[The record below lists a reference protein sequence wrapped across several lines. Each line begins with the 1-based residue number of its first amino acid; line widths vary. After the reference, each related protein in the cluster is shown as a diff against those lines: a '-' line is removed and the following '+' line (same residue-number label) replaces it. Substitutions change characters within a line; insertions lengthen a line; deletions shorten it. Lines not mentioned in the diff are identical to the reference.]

1 LCSRFQRA
9 VAAVSDATS
18 SALEIRSGGTQ
29 SPVPEIT
36 QSLTLPPS
44 LDSRRGAAL
53 QPHAKSSRRG
63 EGKAPRRSRL
73 CSSKSLAHE
82 ATDILRDYLARES
95 ERNAPIFSHL
105 LGGGWRRTRR

>member
-1 LCSRFQRA
+1 
-9 VAAVSDATS
+9 VAAVSYATS

-82 ATDILRDYLARES
+82 ATDILHDYLARES